1 MQLNRHSKIIL
12 PKGQLGW
19 LYGITLAHNNKEGFG
34 KTGMKMPR
42 PRLVKGYIMHS
53 AEPQQFHSL
62 YFGLYQ
68 RLESVESFIKT
79 QNRNKLEV
87 IVSKPSEWFDPQ
99 YGMTSDELIRIIET
113 RIKDLEFDD
122 EVFRVKKKH
131 LPYTIKSNYRGFLE
145 NPDEY
150 LERI

>member
-1 MQLNRHSKIIL
+1 MYSNKIIL

-19 LYGITLAHNNKEGFG
+19 LYGITLTHNNKKGFG
-34 KTGMKMPR
+34 KTAQKMPR
-42 PRLVKGYIMHS
+42 PRLVKGYILHS
-53 AEPQQFHSL
+53 AELQEFHAL

-79 QNRNKLEV
+79 QYRNKLQV
-87 IVSKPSEWFDPQ
+87 LVSKPSEWFDPQ
-99 YGMTSDELIRIIET
+99 CGITSNDLIEIIET
-113 RIKDLEFDD
+113 RIKALEFND
-122 EVFRVKKKH
+122 EVFRIKKDH
-131 LPYTIKSNYRGFLE
+131 LPFTIKSNYKDFLE